1 MAKQYVVTNEEF
13 MSLIES
19 LELVALRKANMMR
32 EDMSQPPRFE
42 DIHRAFHY
50 VVVRW
55 VQAMGADAVRR

>member
-1 MAKQYVVTNEEF
+1 MKQYVVTEEEF

-32 EDMSQPPRFE
+32 DDPTKPPSW
-42 DIHRAFHY
+42 DDLHSAFHY

-55 VQAMGADAVRR
+55 TQKMGFGGHRG